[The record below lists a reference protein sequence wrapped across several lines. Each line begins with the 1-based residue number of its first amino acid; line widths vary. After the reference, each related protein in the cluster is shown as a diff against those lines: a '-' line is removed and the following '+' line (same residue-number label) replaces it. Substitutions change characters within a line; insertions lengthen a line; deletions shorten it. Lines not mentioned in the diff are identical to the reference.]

1 MSRMIRLSPL
11 SPLRRGW
18 PRRDRGQ
25 KAPWSAWGLRDTVT
39 ASFALGALI
48 VSALLAVGTYLTA
61 RHYLMDQRQATAL
74 RQSYADASFVLDG
87 LLTRDARVPDVLGS
101 VNAPADSELIVHT
114 GDRWYSSALARGPQA
129 LPQAVRDGVSSG
141 SVTFG
146 WGTTEDTPS
155 LVVGVP
161 LPAAQAEF
169 FEIVQ
174 TGELR
179 STLNTL
185 AIVLTAFAV
194 LATLAGAMFGRLAL
208 RRLMAPLDD
217 VATAAAQIG
226 AGGLQTRLPPTDDP
240 DLATIVGSFNSM
252 VEALDERI
260 QRDARFAAD
269 LGHELRSPLT
279 TLVASVQ
286 VIEGRRD
293 ELPARTQR
301 AVDLVSV
308 ELARFQQTL
317 EDLLELGRL
326 DAGVRGQV
334 LAEVDAVELARQSLE
349 QSHRDPSLL
358 RVLGDVRGPSAVRTV
373 RVDKQ
378 QLGRALVNLYDNADR
393 HGGGL
398 QTVTVRR
405 VRTHVRIDVDDHGDG
420 VPVDERDRI
429 FERFVRGGSRRSL
442 PGSGLGL
449 SIVAETAT
457 SLGGRVWCED
467 APGGGARFSIELPV
481 TTRHT
486 AEVEEGQ
493 PVAAR

>member
-1 MSRMIRLSPL
+1 M
-11 SPLRRGW
+11 RRGL
-18 PRRDRGQ
+18 
-25 KAPWSAWGLRDTVT
+25 PWSRWGLRDTVT

-74 RQSYADASFVLDG
+74 RQSYADAAFVLDG
-87 LLTRDARVPDVLGS
+87 LLARDARVPNVLGT
-101 VNAPADSELIVHT
+101 VNAPTDSELVVHQN
-114 GDRWYSSALARGPQA
+114 DRWFSSALARGPQA
-129 LPQAVRDGVSSG
+129 IPQAVRDGVSSG

-146 WGTTEDTPS
+146 WGTSEDTPS

-174 TGELR
+174 TAELR
-179 STLNTL
+179 STLDTL
-185 AIVLTAFAV
+185 AIVLTSFAV
-194 LATLAGAMFGRLAL
+194 FATLAGAMFGRLAS

-217 VATAAAQIG
+217 VATAAARIG

-286 VIEGRRD
+286 VIERRRD
-293 ELPARTQR
+293 ELPPRTQR
-301 AVDLVSV
+301 AVDLVSM
-308 ELARFQQTL
+308 ELGRFQRTL

-334 LAEVDAVELARQSLE
+334 LTDADAVELARQSLE

-358 RVLGDVRGPSAVRTV
+358 RVVGRDQGPSGDRTV

-398 QTVTVRR
+398 RAVTVRR
-405 VRTHVRIDVDDHGDG
+405 VRSQVLIDVDDGGDG
-420 VPVDERDRI
+420 VPVEERDRI
-429 FERFVRGGSRRSL
+429 FERFVRGGSRGSL

-449 SIVAETAT
+449 SIVAETAG

-467 APGGGARFSIELPV
+467 APDGGARFSMELPIA
-481 TTRHT
+481 TRHT
-486 AEVEEGQ
+486 PEVEEGQ
-493 PVAAR
+493 PVGAR

>member
-1 MSRMIRLSPL
+1 M
-11 SPLRRGW
+11 
-18 PRRDRGQ
+18 
-25 KAPWSAWGLRDTVT
+25 
-39 ASFALGALI
+39 GALI

-87 LLTRDARVPDVLGS
+87 LLARDARVPDVLGT
-101 VNAPADSELIVHT
+101 VNAPADSELVVRQ
-114 GDRWYSSALARGPQA
+114 DERWYSSALARGPETIPEA
-129 LPQAVRDGVSSG
+129 IRDGVTSG

-146 WGTTEDTPS
+146 WGSSEDVPS

-161 LPAAQAEF
+161 LPAAEAEF
-169 FEIVQ
+169 YEIVQ

-185 AIVLTAFAV
+185 AIVLSAFAV
-194 LATLAGAMFGRLAL
+194 LATLAGAVFGRLAS

-217 VATAAAQIG
+217 VATAAARIG
-226 AGGLQTRLPPTDDP
+226 AGGLQTRLPATDDP

-252 VEALDERI
+252 VEALEERI

-279 TLVASVQ
+279 TLVASMQ
-286 VIEGRRD
+286 VIQGRRD
-293 ELPARTQR
+293 ELPPRTRR

-308 ELARFQQTL
+308 ELDRFQRTL

-326 DAGVRGQV
+326 DAGVRGQE
-334 LAEVDAVELARQSLE
+334 LTEVDAAELVRLSLQE
-349 QSHRDPSLL
+349 SHRDPRLL
-358 RVLGDVRGPSAVRTV
+358 RVLTPAGGEGDLTV
-373 RVDKQ
+373 SVDKQ

-398 QTVTVRR
+398 RAVTISR
-405 VRTHVRIDVDDHGDG
+405 VRQDLRIDVEDQGGG
-420 VPVDERDRI
+420 VPPEERERI
-429 FERFVRGGSRRSL
+429 FERFVRGGSRGSL

-449 SIVAETAT
+449 SIVAETAAN
-457 SLGGRVWCED
+457 LGGRTWCED
-467 APGGGARFSIELPV
+467 APGGGARFSIVLPV
-481 TTRHT
+481 VPRGTADRDGVREHVEQEEDRRVTTW
-486 AEVEEGQ
+486 
-493 PVAAR
+493 